1 MEAIL
6 ANPQLSVNVVLR
18 INNNRSIIP
27 SISFNLPYDSKVNI
41 VLLDRNRNELKVVV
55 GNRFYAAGA
64 YTEII
69 NIKEFPAG
77 EYYYKLETEKDIIIK
92 RLSVMQ

>member
-18 INNNRSIIP
+18 INNNRSITP
-27 SISFNLPYDSKVNI
+27 SISFNLPYASNVNIALLDSK
-41 VLLDRNRNELKVVV
+41 RNELKVVV
-55 GNRFYAAGA
+55 SNRFYKAGA
-64 YTEII
+64 YTEVI

-77 EYYYKLETEKDIIIK
+77 EYYYKLETENDIIIK